1 MSKTKK
7 LHKYQVTD
15 SPIINISRATYHFK
29 KQFIYQFVL
38 NYQGTNKKNMS
49 YGVF

>member
-15 SPIINISRATYHFK
+15 SLIKSISRATYHFK